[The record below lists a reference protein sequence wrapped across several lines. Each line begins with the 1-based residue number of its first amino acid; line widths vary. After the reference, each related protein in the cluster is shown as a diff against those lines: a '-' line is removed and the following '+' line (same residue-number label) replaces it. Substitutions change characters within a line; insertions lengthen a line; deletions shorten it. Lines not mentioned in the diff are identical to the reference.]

1 MLFRVQ
7 GQLDHPFKKFVSLQ
21 PWEIVAN
28 QFFTKQAANITQL
41 AAFLFAGI
49 DKVSVSVINNDHVF
63 FDFES

>member
-7 GQLDHPFKKFVSLQ
+7 GQLDHPFKEFVRLQ

-28 QFFTKQAANITQL
+28 QFFTKQAANIPEL